1 MTDSAEAIIV
11 GAGVHGASLAF
22 HLAGAG
28 VRTVVVERASVA
40 AGATGRSSGLVR
52 MHYDVEADARLAWRS
67 HAYFVDWDERVG
79 GECGFVE
86 TGFLQLVAPDEAE
99 RLRANV
105 AMQQRVGI
113 DTRLV
118 DAGTVTELLPGCVV
132 DDVVI
137 AAHEPRSGYA
147 DPSMTTAAFLAA
159 ARGMGAR
166 LVTGSTVTGVRVQ
179 DDRVVGVDTTRGP
192 IDAPLVIDAAG
203 PWARQLASSVGLEL
217 PLQVWRHDVAYLR
230 RPADVGPHPVVIDF
244 ANAMY
249 ARPEGGSLTLVALED
264 GNPVGGSPDEP
275 VDAAA
280 RGFLERAAARLARR
294 LPAMEDAGLHSAHSG
309 LDGITP
315 DQHPIIGPAGPEGFF
330 LDCGFSGTGFK
341 IAPAVGEALAGVIL
355 GRPSRDVDLAPYR
368 FERFAE
374 GDPVVGEHPYA
385 PIWR

>member
-1 MTDSAEAIIV
+1 MSDTAEAIIV

-22 HLAGAG
+22 HLTEAG
-28 VRTVVVERASVA
+28 VNTVVVERASVA

-67 HAYFVDWDERVG
+67 HAYFVDWAERVG
-79 GECGFVE
+79 GDCGFVE

-118 DAGTVTELLPGCVV
+118 DAATVAELLPGCVV
-132 DDVVI
+132 DDVVA

-159 ARGMGAR
+159 ARERGAR
-166 LVTGSTVTGVRVQ
+166 LLTGRRVTGVRVEH
-179 DDRVVGVDTTRGP
+179 DRVVGVDTTLGP
-192 IDAPLVIDAAG
+192 IDAPLVVDAAG
-203 PWARQLASSVGLEL
+203 PWAGQVASSVGVEL
-217 PLQVWRHDVAYLR
+217 PLHVWRHDVAYLR
-230 RPADVGPHPVVIDF
+230 RPPAVARHPVLIDF

-249 ARPEGGSLTLVALED
+249 ARPEGASLTLVALED

-275 VDAAA
+275 VDTAA
-280 RGFLERAAARLARR
+280 RGFLERAATRLARR

-315 DQHPIIGPAGPEGFF
+315 DQHPIIGPAGPEGFV

-341 IAPAVGEALAGVIL
+341 IAPAVGEALAGFIL
-355 GRPSRDVDLAPYR
+355 GRPSPHADLAPYR
-368 FERFAE
+368 VERFAE
-374 GDPVVGEHPYA
+374 DDPVIGEHPYA